1 MPQKKIPMRRC
12 LGCME
17 SKPKKELIRVV
28 RSSEGELS
36 IDFTGKKNGR
46 GAYICKSRECF
57 QKAVKSKRFERAFQ
71 CEIPEEIWENLE
83 KELTDGGE

>member
-1 MPQKKIPMRRC
+1 MTPKKIPMRRC

-36 IDFTGKKNGR
+36 VDFTGKKNGR
-46 GAYICKSRECF
+46 GAYICRDVGCF
-57 QKAVKSKRFERAFQ
+57 QKAVKAKRFEHAFSCQ
-71 CEIPEEIWENLE
+71 IPEEIVERLRQELE
-83 KELTDGGE
+83 DGQ

>member
-1 MPQKKIPMRRC
+1 MPPKKIPMRRC

-46 GAYICKSRECF
+46 GAYICRSAECF
-57 QKAVKSKRFERAFQ
+57 RKAVKAKRFERAFS
-71 CEIPEEIWENLE
+71 CAIPEEIVESLE
-83 KELTDGGE
+83 KELTDGQQ